1 MLPLQ
6 ALRQD
11 RSGQPQGEMLK
22 GGEGRTAVGP
32 GWTVHRREAGWG
44 KEVRV
49 PAGISSRVAVGAAAE
64 VKLPDH
70 LDLFTPH

>member
-1 MLPLQ
+1 M
-6 ALRQD
+6 
-11 RSGQPQGEMLK
+11 
-22 GGEGRTAVGP
+22 
-32 GWTVHRREAGWG
+32 HRREAGWG